1 MATLS
6 ISNRSFRFA
15 DFEPLLDSP
24 RKVSLSP
31 SARKS
36 IRDSHKTLSEII
48 ASQKAVYGVNTG
60 FGKLSDI
67 SIPPGEQKQLQL
79 NLVRSHA
86 AGVGEPFDLGITRI
100 AMVLK
105 VMTMAK
111 GYSGVRLDVPEQLL
125 FFLNHDILPLMPRQG
140 SVGASGDLAPLAH
153 MALALIGEGEVH
165 FQDRILPS
173 MVALKEAG
181 RDPLELH
188 AKEGISLVNGTQVST
203 ALGLKALIE
212 ADRIIKSADIAG
224 ALSVEASLSS
234 KEVFAARIH
243 RLKKHGGQKTSALNV
258 INLLKGSSIVESHMD
273 CGTIQDPYSFRC
285 IPHIHGA
292 SRELYNATVKIIEN
306 EANSVSDNPL
316 IFPNG
321 DAVSSGH
328 FHAEAVA
335 QALDAL
341 AISMSEIG
349 AISERRIHHFMKGI
363 GDGIPPFITLSPGG
377 ESGFMMAHVTAAALA
392 SENKLLA
399 HPASVDSI
407 TTSGGQ
413 EDIVSMAPWAGRKCL
428 RILKNVAQILAIECL
443 VSGTVTA
450 VFHTKKNPGIGS
462 AKALTFLKK
471 HATLKAKDRPLQ
483 KDMESVA
490 KIILNGSLL
499 KTVNSTVTLQ

>member
-363 GDGIPPFITLSPGG
+363 GDDIPPFITLSPGV

-450 VFHTKKNPGIGS
+450 VFHTKKKPGIGS